1 MKRLRVL
8 VVDGDVQ
15 QLQIVARSLRACGME
30 VETTESS
37 LGVSAIVRRLEPD
50 VVLLD
55 PNIPAVPGDAL
66 LQLARR
72 HAPATTRFILFS
84 SGDETSMSKKAAASG
99 ADGYITKSAETS
111 VLAAYLHRVSQP

>member
-1 MKRLRVL
+1 MKELRVL

-15 QLQIVARSLRACGME
+15 HLQVVARSLRAFGIE

-37 LGVSAIVRRLEPD
+37 LGVSGMARRLEPD

-55 PNIPAVPGDAL
+55 VDTPAMPPEAL

-72 HAPATTRFILFS
+72 QAPTATRFVLFS
-84 SGDETSMSKKAAASG
+84 SEDEASLRKKAAASG
-99 ADGYITKSAETS
+99 ADGYITKGSEAGALVS
-111 VLAAYLHRVSQP
+111 YLRRVSQP